1 MTLKRLAFLFCV
13 LLIAAPTYAQ
23 GNQDPQAVAVL
34 TQSLNAAGGASA
46 ISAVQDYTGVGNIT
60 YNWAGAQV
68 QASATVESMGVT
80 TFRVDS
86 SLSNGTRTW
95 AVDGLSGVLIAP
107 DGTRQPSSFYNLATT
122 GSLTLPALR
131 VASIL
136 QSTATSIAYVG
147 QVTINGNTAYQ
158 IHCVLPAN
166 SSAPPAPSLP
176 AFGAFDLFIDSTSFL
191 VDSLQETA
199 YSDANFQI
207 SFTHEIDYSNY
218 QTVGGLA
225 APFGITET
233 VGGQQ
238 TWSISLSSLSFN
250 SGLTESVFTP

>member
-1 MTLKRLAFLFCV
+1 L
-13 LLIAAPTYAQ
+13 
-23 GNQDPQAVAVL
+23 
-34 TQSLNAAGGASA
+34 SA
-46 ISAVQDYTGVGNIT
+46 ITAVQDYTGVGNVT

-80 TFRVDS
+80 TFRIDS

-95 AVDGLSGVLIAP
+95 AVDNLAGVLIAP
-107 DGTRQPSSFYNLATT
+107 DGTRQNSSFYNLATS

-218 QTVGGLA
+218 QAVGGLA
-225 APFGITET
+225 APFGITES